1 MESGVM
7 RNVLVIG
14 DSHVETEF
22 FNASTRWFHIGQEPP
37 ALELTASRRLCLAAQ
52 FDVEQYDKK
61 LLEIFLFCNE
71 IIFEFGKIDYVI
83 ANTEYSILCGAAVR
97 DHYEILG
104 RRLGDVAMFR
114 NKYLMKSALALQDEV
129 ETSRFV
135 GGVLLATEEMS
146 AVSRVFAPSDYPLVL
161 KATSQAGSRHVYVV
175 QDALELAQK
184 IQKLKILGIEYL
196 VEQFV
201 DAPVIHIDGVCRG
214 GELLFVCA
222 SRYLDDCYAWQHE
235 KIAMSSVLIDEPALQ
250 KAIVQFTQCTL
261 SSLNARDLVFH
272 LEAFLLPD
280 ESLVFLEIA
289 SRPGGAAIVPC
300 IKSIYGVD
308 LQEENFKVEVEAPS
322 VLSSS
327 GFLDAHVSKSGGWIV
342 LALPETS
349 WCEVLSVQGDP
360 PLSDHV
366 TWRKVVAA
374 GTRYNLDYFEDPA
387 VGMFVVRQSSAAQV
401 AASIQQIKEEFSIEV
416 LRLEQS
422 L

>member
-1 MESGVM
+1 
-7 RNVLVIG
+7 
-14 DSHVETEF
+14 
-22 FNASTRWFHIGQEPP
+22 
-37 ALELTASRRLCLAAQ
+37 
-52 FDVEQYDKK
+52 
-61 LLEIFLFCNE
+61 
-71 IIFEFGKIDYVI
+71 
-83 ANTEYSILCGAAVR
+83 
-97 DHYEILG
+97 
-104 RRLGDVAMFR
+104 
-114 NKYLMKSALALQDEV
+114 
-129 ETSRFV
+129 
-135 GGVLLATEEMS
+135 
-146 AVSRVFAPSDYPLVL
+146 
-161 KATSQAGSRHVYVV
+161 
-175 QDALELAQK
+175 
-184 IQKLKILGIEYL
+184 
-196 VEQFV
+196 
-201 DAPVIHIDGVCRG
+201 
-214 GELLFVCA
+214 
-222 SRYLDDCYAWQHE
+222 
-235 KIAMSSVLIDEPALQ
+235 
-250 KAIVQFTQCTL
+250 
-261 SSLNARDLVFH
+261 LNARDLVFH

-280 ESLVFLEIA
+280 KTLVFLEIA

-308 LQEENFKVEVEAPS
+308 LQKENFKVEVEAPS

-342 LALPETS
+342 LALPEKS